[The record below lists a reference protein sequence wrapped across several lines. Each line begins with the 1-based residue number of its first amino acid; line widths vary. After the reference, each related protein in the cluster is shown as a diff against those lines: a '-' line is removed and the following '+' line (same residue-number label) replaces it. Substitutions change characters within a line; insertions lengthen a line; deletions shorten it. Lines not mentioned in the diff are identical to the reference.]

1 MISCVAVLPQPPL
14 IVPELVGGVDP
25 EADAVRLACVDAAN
39 ALADSAQH
47 WVAVGADTGPA
58 RFDGEVSGTFLD
70 FGVDVPVSLTRVT
83 LSRATP
89 PRPALPLPVLVAGWL
104 RGQADAED
112 VTVRLVAEDLAAAG
126 CAESGAALAAE
137 LAGPDPVG
145 LLVLGDGS
153 HRHGDHAV
161 GRPDERAADF
171 DAAVSRALA
180 AADLDALDALDAG
193 LAAELGAVGRAPWQV
208 LSAAARA
215 DGRRWRGTRARTFVP
230 FGVAYHVAVWS
241 PVPG

>member
-14 IVPELVGGVDP
+14 VVPELVGGDDP
-25 EADAVRLACVDAAN
+25 RAAAVRAACVEAAK
-39 ALADSAQH
+39 ALADSSPH
-47 WVAVGADTGPA
+47 WLAVGAHPAAA
-58 RFDGEVSGTFLD
+58 RFDAGVSGTFRG
-70 FGVDVPVSLTRVT
+70 FGVDVPVSLSRVNPT
-83 LSRATP
+83 AP
-89 PRPALPLPVLVAGWL
+89 DPELPLPVLVAAWL
-104 RGQADAED
+104 RGQAGAED
-112 VTVRLVAEDLAAAG
+112 VGVRLVAADSDPAR
-126 CAESGAALAAE
+126 CAHDGAALAGE

-180 AADLDALDALDAG
+180 AADLDALDRLDAR

-208 LSAAARA
+208 LAAAVRA
-215 DGRRWRGTRARTFVP
+215 DGRRWRGTRSRTFVP
-230 FGVAYHVAVWS
+230 FGVAYHVAVWA
-241 PVPG
+241 PVTG